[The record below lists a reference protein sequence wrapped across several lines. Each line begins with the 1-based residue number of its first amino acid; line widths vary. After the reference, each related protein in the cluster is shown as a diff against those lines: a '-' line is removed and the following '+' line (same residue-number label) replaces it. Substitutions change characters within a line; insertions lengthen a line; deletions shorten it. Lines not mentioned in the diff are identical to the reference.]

1 MRLIPSLGTSLLL
14 PLFLLPLP
22 IKGSLSRLLF
32 LFAAI
37 LALLLYFFL
46 LLMMM
51 LTLLLLSLNLFL

>member
-1 MRLIPSLGTSLLL
+1 MSLIPSLGTSLLL

-37 LALLLYFFL
+37 LALLLFFL

>member
-1 MRLIPSLGTSLLL
+1 MSLIPSLGTSLLL

-37 LALLLYFFL
+37 LALLLFFL

-51 LTLLLLSLNLFL
+51 LTLLLMSLNLFL